1 MIYINDA
8 NFELYAA
15 RYYDNP
21 SCATRADFLQ
31 DLNRIKFIMKMFKR
45 YEKDGNINERLVLN
59 HLILLYNVFER
70 EAATKML
77 VFKLDKYLPML
88 KPFLVLLN
96 FWPER
101 ITHIDCEGGVI
112 IGSNIPMDMVLVEKL
127 RRI

>member
-1 MIYINDA
+1 MNYVSDDNFMI
-8 NFELYAA
+8 FAA

-21 SCATRADFLQ
+21 SCATEADFLE

-59 HLILLYNVFER
+59 HLILIYNVFER
-70 EAATKML
+70 EAATRLL
-77 VFKLDKYLPML
+77 VLKLRNYLSML

-101 ITHIDCEGGVI
+101 ITKVGSEEAVI
-112 IGSNIPMDMVLVEKL
+112 LGSDIPMDQRLVEKL
-127 RRI
+127 RKI